1 MSFDSPYPI
10 EAFRDVR
17 PPKKGDAKQRVRVY
31 GIFYKHYSFVP
42 DSAGK
47 RPDRDP
53 EVTAPAFILLH
64 IEPDAPIRAAPLLEN
79 PFFWTWMSL
88 LVFGSLFFFV
98 MSRIERKES
107 AAMHDQNLRIKRRQR
122 EVEAARGEGAGGAGA
137 GEAGGRPPDAEPPP
151 ARGPSAEPS
160 AGPGP

>member
-1 MSFDSPYPI
+1 
-10 EAFRDVR
+10 
-17 PPKKGDAKQRVRVY
+17 
-31 GIFYKHYSFVP
+31 
-42 DSAGK
+42 
-47 RPDRDP
+47 
-53 EVTAPAFILLH
+53 
-64 IEPDAPIRAAPLLEN
+64 
-79 PFFWTWMSL
+79 MSL

-98 MSRIERKES
+98 MSRIEKKES

-160 AGPGP
+160 TGPGP